1 MKNVF
6 LIFVLSLLLISTP
19 LSSVF
24 AGSDT
29 EQVMKEI
36 NKLKSKIYNLE
47 RQLAQKAPA
56 PVEVQKSRSTV
67 DKLNKALGDI
77 SINIGATGII
87 QGATGND
94 DGDNPIDGSYSVDVE
109 FEAPIGKNGR
119 AYMHLEAGDGENVVS
134 EVGGLTG
141 TNADAAYLDD
151 DMGVSEI
158 WYEHNFSFMNCGMQL
173 NVGKIDVTRF
183 FDTNTVADD
192 ETTQFLA
199 NIFVDNITM
208 ELPDGDIYAPGAR
221 LMISPCPLV
230 DVSVGIFDGNDDYE
244 DIFDDLFSIL
254 EVAVKPKF
262 FGLQGNYRIYG
273 WHNNKDHIEVG
284 TVTVQGPWPWSP
296 PTETFGI
303 SDDDEE
309 NYGFGISIDQVVNE
323 PTGLSVFFRYGY
335 QNDDIFAVNPEEFN
349 GLADLLDGTNIAIE
363 HTFSAGFSITGKC
376 WNRPEDVFAMA
387 AGVAILKDVY
397 EDTASNLGIDT
408 EDEYRFETYYKYKIN
423 DKLYISPDFQ
433 YVTNLYGLDN
443 DDDIF
448 IFGVRTQL
456 YF

>member
-56 PVEVQKSRSTV
+56 PVEVQKYSSTV
-67 DKLNKALGDI
+67 DKLHKALGDI

-87 QGATGND
+87 QGVTGND

-158 WYEHNFSFMNCGMQL
+158 WYEHNFSFMNYGMQL

-183 FDTNTVADD
+183 FDTNAVADD

-199 NIFVDNITM
+199 NIFVDNIAM

-221 LMISPCPLV
+221 LMISPCPYA
-230 DVSVGIFDGNDDYE
+230 DVSIGIFDGNDDYE
-244 DIFDDLFSIL
+244 DLFDNLFSIV
-254 EVAVKPKF
+254 EVALKF
-262 FGLQGNYRIYG
+262 EIFGLPGNYRFYG
-273 WHNNKDHIEVG
+273 WHNDNDHVEYDE
-284 TVTVQGPWPWSP
+284 PL
-296 PTETFGI
+296 FRMLLN
-303 SDDDEE
+303 DDDEE
-309 NYGFGISIDQVVNE
+309 NYGFGVSIDQVVNE
-323 PTGLSVFFRYGY
+323 PTGLTVFLRYGY
-335 QNDDIFAVNPEEFN
+335 QNDDVAMQDV
-349 GLADLLDGTNIAIE
+349 DLVTPVRNSDFFEVEQTA
-363 HTFSAGFSITGKC
+363 SVGFSITGKC

-387 AGVAILKDVY
+387 AGAAFLNDNY
-397 EDTASNLGIDT
+397 EDAFADRD
-408 EDEYRFETYYKYKIN
+408 DEYRFETYYNYKVN
-423 DKLYISPDFQ
+423 DKLYISPDF
-433 YVTNLYGLDN
+433 
-443 DDDIF
+443 IF